1 MSIKE
6 ESFNRITHGKTLTVV
21 KSAQFLYQSMGMGK
35 LALTASLLM
44 ISEGDIMVWEK
55 MKPQIGCHELLRP
68 RFGTKFDKC

>member
-1 MSIKE
+1 MFKSMSIKE

-44 ISEGDIMVWEK
+44 IYDFCTFYE
-55 MKPQIGCHELLRP
+55 
-68 RFGTKFDKC
+68 